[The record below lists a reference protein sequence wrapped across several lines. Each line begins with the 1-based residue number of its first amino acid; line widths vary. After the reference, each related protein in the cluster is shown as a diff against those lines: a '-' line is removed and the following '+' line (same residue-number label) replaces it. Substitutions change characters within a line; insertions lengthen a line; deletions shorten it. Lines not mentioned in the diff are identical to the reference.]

1 MIYNTLL
8 QQVIIFDPFLTI
20 FSRSVFYK
28 MFPILIFF
36 LVVLETLILRKWLE
50 MDLPSFVFYKQITLH
65 LLGWEEPLL
74 IGPDTIF
81 IRMKSVI
88 EKFGWILHLLG

>member
-1 MIYNTLL
+1 
-8 QQVIIFDPFLTI
+8 
-20 FSRSVFYK
+20 
-28 MFPILIFF
+28 
-36 LVVLETLILRKWLE
+36 
-50 MDLPSFVFYKQITLH
+50 MDLTSFVFYKQITLH

-74 IGPDTIF
+74 IGPDTTF